1 MKRVLV
7 VGENS
12 YIGKSFAAFAKDKYD
27 VSMVGS
33 RNDAWKDRDFTGY
46 DSILHCAGLAHA
58 SRDPRMETLYYQV
71 NCDLAVAVAKKAK
84 AEKVGQFIFL
94 SSILVYGSHPS
105 EIDSDTLPKPDD
117 FYGLSKLKA
126 EQELAKL
133 ADGDFKLCLVRPPMV
148 YGPGCKGNFPKLAQL
163 AKKTP
168 LFPAYPNR
176 RSMIY
181 IDNLCCYL
189 SHLLDRNAEGVG
201 CPQNSEYVN
210 TSELVKLLA
219 AGQGKRVRTT
229 KLFNPVIQPLAK
241 RLSVFSK
248 LFGDLYYR
256 KQGNEETY
264 NVVDF
269 SDSIKLTITRE

>member
-1 MKRVLV
+1 
-7 VGENS
+7 
-12 YIGKSFAAFAKDKYD
+12 
-27 VSMVGS
+27 
-33 RNDAWKDRDFTGY
+33 
-46 DSILHCAGLAHA
+46 
-58 SRDPRMETLYYQV
+58 
-71 NCDLAVAVAKKAK
+71 
-84 AEKVGQFIFL
+84 
-94 SSILVYGSHPS
+94 
-105 EIDSDTLPKPDD
+105 
-117 FYGLSKLKA
+117 
-126 EQELAKL
+126 
-133 ADGDFKLCLVRPPMV
+133 
-148 YGPGCKGNFPKLAQL
+148 
-163 AKKTP
+163 
-168 LFPAYPNR
+168 
-176 RSMIY
+176 
-181 IDNLCCYL
+181 
-189 SHLLDRNAEGVG
+189 LLDRNAEGVG